1 VDVSVEAGNVNPQG
15 IDLVREARLRRAG
28 FFGLTL
34 VTASLCTA
42 LMFDILNA
50 NGLSVAERISLPLF
64 FALIAWISGAFW
76 TAIAGF
82 VIRVSGAD
90 PAALSAARV
99 SDVPLNGRT
108 ALIICVY
115 NEDVARVSAGLD
127 AIWSSLMRERDGH
140 AFDLFILSDTRKA
153 DVAAAEEAAWLSLVT
168 RLDARGRIFYRRR
181 AQNTGRKAG
190 NVADFV
196 RNWGGAYDYMV
207 VLDADSVMSGKALV
221 TLARLMDA
229 NPTIGIVQTLPMPA
243 GCDTIF
249 ARMIQFAARLSSP
262 MLSSG
267 LSYWQLGESNYYGH
281 NAIIR
286 MRAFA
291 QHCALPKLP
300 GREPLGGEILS
311 HDFVEAA
318 FIRRAGYGVWMVP
331 DLDGSWEQVP
341 TNVID
346 YAARDRRW
354 AQGNL
359 QHIRVMPARGLHWLS
374 RIHLVTGVMSYAS
387 SPMWFAVLVLSS
399 IVACVDAVRG
409 PVYFEP
415 GAYTLFP
422 SWPESRTVEISGLL
436 CITLVL
442 LLLPKVLGAT
452 LAFRDRALLAGFG
465 GPVRL
470 TASLLAEQIFSML
483 LAPAMMLFHSWFV
496 IRTLCGK
503 GIGWNTQDRSERGIS
518 LSEAYSRHKWH
529 LGLGLAWGTTVM
541 TLAPKF
547 IWWMA
552 PVLVGMLVAI
562 PLAVITS
569 RRTLGRRLRSWGLFL
584 TPEESSPPRELVA
597 ALGASPHVAQA
608 PVAAPVA
615 ASVPQLATLRMEPAP
630 LIYVMQRT
638 PEEQSEEEIA
648 RGGDPV

>member
-1 VDVSVEAGNVNPQG
+1 VSSVD

-28 FFGLTL
+28 FFGLTVL
-34 VTASLCTA
+34 TASLCTA
-42 LMFDILNA
+42 LMFNILNA
-50 NGLSVAERISLPLF
+50 NGLTLAERISLPLF

-82 VIRVSGAD
+82 VIRVTGSD

-99 SDVPLNGRT
+99 SEVALRGRT

-115 NEDVARVSAGLD
+115 NEDVGRVSAGLD
-127 AIWSSLMRERDGH
+127 AIWSSLVREREGH

-153 DVAAAEEAAWLSLVT
+153 DVAAAEEAAWRSLVT
-168 RLDARGRIFYRRR
+168 RLDAHGRIFYRRR
-181 AQNTGRKAG
+181 AHNTGRKAG

-243 GCDTIF
+243 GCETVF
-249 ARMIQFAARLSSP
+249 ARMIQFAARLNSP

-267 LSYWQLGESNYYGH
+267 LSYWQLGESNYWGH

-286 MRAFA
+286 VRAFA
-291 QHCALPKLP
+291 SYCALPKLP
-300 GREPLGGEILS
+300 GAEPLGGEILS

-318 FIRRAGYGVWMVP
+318 FMRRAGYSVWLVP
-331 DLDGSWEQVP
+331 DLEGSWEQVP

-399 IVACVDAVRG
+399 IVACVEAVRG

-436 CITLVL
+436 AITVVL
-442 LLLPKVLGAT
+442 LLLPKLLGAA
-452 LAFRDRALLAGFG
+452 LAFRDRALLKGFG

-470 TASLLAEQIFSML
+470 SVSLLAEQLFSML

-503 GIGWNTQDRSERGIS
+503 GIGWNTQDRSDRGIS
-518 LSEAYSRHKWH
+518 LGEAYSRHKWH
-529 LGLGLAWGTTVM
+529 LGIGLAWGTIVLM
-541 TLAPKF
+541 LAPKF
-547 IWWMA
+547 MWWMA
-552 PVLVGMLVAI
+552 PVLVGMLLAI
-562 PLAVITS
+562 PLAVLTS
-569 RRTLGRRLRSWGLFL
+569 RAALGKRMRRWGLFT
-584 TPEESSPPRELVA
+584 TPEETSPPREMLA
-597 ALGASPHVAQA
+597 ALSPSPHVSGA
-608 PVAAPVA
+608 PIALPTATP
-615 ASVPQLATLRMEPAP
+615 VPQLSTLRMEPAP
-630 LIYVMQRT
+630 LLYVGQHT
-638 PEEQSEEEIA
+638 PEEQSDDELA
-648 RGGDPV
+648 GGDPA

>member
-1 VDVSVEAGNVNPQG
+1 VEARNVSARG
-15 IDLVREARLRRAG
+15 IDLEREAQLRRAG

-34 VTASLCTA
+34 LTAALATA

-50 NGLSVAERISLPLF
+50 NGLSPAERISLPLF

-82 VIRVSGAD
+82 VIRITGGD
-90 PAALSAARV
+90 PAALSAAQV
-99 SDVPLNGRT
+99 SDVPLRGRT

-127 AIWSSLMRERDGH
+127 AIWTSLVRQSEGK
-140 AFDLFILSDTRKA
+140 AFDLFILSDTRKL
-153 DVAAAEEAAWLSLVT
+153 DIAAAEEAAWRALV
-168 RLDARGRIFYRRR
+168 ARHGAQNRIFYRRR
-181 AQNTGRKAG
+181 EKNHARKAG

-207 VLDADSVMSGKALV
+207 VLDADSVMSGKSLV

-229 NPTIGIVQTLPMPA
+229 NPGIGIIQTLPMPS
-243 GCDTIF
+243 GCETMF
-249 ARMIQFAARLSSP
+249 ARMIQFAARLNSP

-267 LSYWQLGESNYYGH
+267 LSYWQLGESNYWGH

-286 MRAFA
+286 VRAFA
-291 QHCALPKLP
+291 AHCALPKLP
-300 GREPLGGEILS
+300 GAEPLGGEILS

-318 FIRRAGYGVWMVP
+318 FMRRAGYTVWLVP
-331 DLDGSWEQVP
+331 DLDGSWEQLP

-346 YAARDRRW
+346 YASRDRRW

-359 QHIRVMPARGLHWLS
+359 QHLRVLPARGLHWLS

-387 SPMWFAVLVLSS
+387 SPIWLTVLVLSS

-409 PVYFEP
+409 YQYFEP

-436 CITLVL
+436 LITLVL
-442 LLLPKVLGAT
+442 LLLPKVLGAV

-465 GPVRL
+465 GPGRL
-470 TASLLAEQIFSML
+470 VLSLLAEQIFSML
-483 LAPAMMLFHSWFV
+483 LAPAMMLFHTWFV
-496 IRTLCGK
+496 VRTLSGK
-503 GIGWNTQDRSERGIS
+503 SVSWDAQARSDRGLS
-518 LSEAYSRHKWH
+518 LGEAYARHKWH
-529 LGLGLAWGTTVM
+529 LAIGLSWGTVVLL
-541 TLAPKF
+541 LAPKF

-552 PVLVGMLVAI
+552 PVLIGMLVAI
-562 PLAVITS
+562 PLAVLSSRTS
-569 RRTLGRRLRSWGLFL
+569 LGRNLRRLGLFL
-584 TPEESSPPRELVA
+584 TPEELSPPPEMAA
-597 ALGASPHVAQA
+597 ALRGLTPAQLTA
-608 PVAAPVA
+608 EAGDTSAN
-615 ASVPQLATLRMEPAP
+615 VPQPSTLRMEPRP
-630 LIYVMQRT
+630 LVYVTQRAVEEQ
-638 PEEQSEEEIA
+638 PEELA
-648 RGGDPV
+648 RGDAT

>member
-1 VDVSVEAGNVNPQG
+1 VSARG
-15 IDLVREARLRRAG
+15 IDLEREAQLRRAG

-34 VTASLCTA
+34 LTAALATA

-50 NGLSVAERISLPLF
+50 NGLSPAERISLPLF

-82 VIRVSGAD
+82 VIRITGGD
-90 PAALSAARV
+90 PAALSAAQV
-99 SDVPLNGRT
+99 SDVPLRGRT

-127 AIWSSLMRERDGH
+127 AIWTSLVRQSEGK
-140 AFDLFILSDTRKA
+140 AFDLFILSDTRKL
-153 DVAAAEEAAWLSLVT
+153 DIAAAEEAAWRALV
-168 RLDARGRIFYRRR
+168 ARHGAQNRIFYRRR
-181 AQNTGRKAG
+181 EKNHARKAG

-207 VLDADSVMSGKALV
+207 VLDADSVMSGKSLV

-229 NPTIGIVQTLPMPA
+229 NPGIGIIQTLPMPS
-243 GCDTIF
+243 GCETMF
-249 ARMIQFAARLSSP
+249 ARMIQFAARLNSP

-267 LSYWQLGESNYYGH
+267 LSYWQLGESNYWGH

-286 MRAFA
+286 VRAFA
-291 QHCALPKLP
+291 AHCALPKLP
-300 GREPLGGEILS
+300 GAEPLGGEILS

-318 FIRRAGYGVWMVP
+318 FMRRAGYTVWLVP
-331 DLDGSWEQVP
+331 DLDGSWEQLP

-346 YAARDRRW
+346 YASRDRRW

-359 QHIRVMPARGLHWLS
+359 QHLRVLPARGLHWLS

-387 SPMWFAVLVLSS
+387 SPIWLTVLVLSS

-409 PVYFEP
+409 YQYFEP

-436 CITLVL
+436 LITLVL
-442 LLLPKVLGAT
+442 LLLPKVLGAV

-465 GPVRL
+465 GPGRL
-470 TASLLAEQIFSML
+470 VLSLLAEQIFSML
-483 LAPAMMLFHSWFV
+483 LAPAMMLFHTWFV
-496 IRTLCGK
+496 VRTLSGK
-503 GIGWNTQDRSERGIS
+503 SVSWDAQARSDRGLS
-518 LSEAYSRHKWH
+518 LGEAYARHKWH
-529 LGLGLAWGTTVM
+529 LAIGLSWGTVVLL
-541 TLAPKF
+541 LAPKF

-552 PVLVGMLVAI
+552 PVLIGMLVAI
-562 PLAVITS
+562 PLAVLSSRTS
-569 RRTLGRRLRSWGLFL
+569 LGRNLRRLGLFL
-584 TPEESSPPRELVA
+584 TPEELSPPPEMAA
-597 ALGASPHVAQA
+597 ALRGLTPAQLTA
-608 PVAAPVA
+608 EAGDISAT
-615 ASVPQLATLRMEPAP
+615 VPQPSTLRMEPRP
-630 LIYVMQRT
+630 LVYITQRAVEEQ
-638 PEEQSEEEIA
+638 PEELA
-648 RGGDPV
+648 RGDAT

>member
-1 VDVSVEAGNVNPQG
+1 MSASGV
-15 IDLVREARLRRAG
+15 DLVREARLRRAG

-34 VTASLCTA
+34 LTGGLCTA

-50 NGLSVAERISLPLF
+50 NGLSFAERISLPLF
-64 FALIAWISGAFW
+64 FALISWISGAFW
-76 TAIAGF
+76 TALAGF
-82 VIRVSGAD
+82 VIRVTGAD

-99 SDVPLNGRT
+99 SEVALHGRT

-115 NEDVARVSAGLD
+115 NEDVARVSAGVD
-127 AIWSSLMRERDGH
+127 AIWTSLMREREGH
-140 AFDLFILSDTRKA
+140 AFDLFILSDTRKP
-153 DVAAAEEAAWLSLVT
+153 DVGVAEEAAWRSLVT
-168 RLDARGRIFYRRR
+168 RLNAQGRIFYRRR

-221 TLARLMDA
+221 TMARLMDA
-229 NPTIGIVQTLPMPA
+229 NPTIGIAQSLPMPA
-243 GCDTIF
+243 GCETMF

-267 LSYWQLGESNYYGH
+267 LSYWQLGESNYWGH

-286 MRAFA
+286 VRAFA
-291 QHCALPKLP
+291 NHCALPKLP
-300 GREPLGGEILS
+300 GKEPLGGEILS

-318 FIRRAGYGVWMVP
+318 FMRRAGYSVWMIP

-387 SPMWFAVLVLSS
+387 SPIWFAVLVLSS
-399 IVACVDAVRG
+399 IVACVEAVRG
-409 PVYFEP
+409 PVYFQQ

-422 SWPESRTVEISGLL
+422 SWPESRTVEISGLF

-442 LLLPKVLGAT
+442 LLLPKLLGAA
-452 LAFRDRALLAGFG
+452 LAFRDRALLKGFG

-470 TASLLAEQIFSML
+470 TISLLAEQIFSML

-496 IRTLCGK
+496 VRTLTGK
-503 GIGWNTQDRSERGIS
+503 GVGWNTQDRSDRGIS
-518 LSEAYSRHKWH
+518 LGEAYSRHKWH
-529 LGLGLAWGTTVM
+529 LGIGLTWGAIVL
-541 TLAPKF
+541 TLAPDF

-552 PVLVGMLVAI
+552 PVLVGMLLAI
-562 PLAVITS
+562 PVAVVSS
-569 RRTLGRRLRSWGLFL
+569 RSGLGRRLRSWGLFV
-584 TPEESSPPRELVA
+584 TPEETAPPREMVT
-597 ALGASPHVAQA
+597 ALGASPHVSGE
-608 PVAAPVA
+608 PLLVPSEAA
-615 ASVPQLATLRMEPAP
+615 VPQLSSLRMEPAP
-630 LIYVMQRT
+630 LIYVGQRT
-638 PEEQSEEEIA
+638 HGEEQPDDQLA
-648 RGGDPV
+648 GGNPA